1 MIRSHHRALAG
12 LDRDLGGTLRVV
24 WYVDYSTSSLKA
36 DRPVCSSMAA
46 CPILYAVVCVFNIFN
61 IDGRWICTQLRYHG
75 KESSKQTDTRGRK
88 FKRVLRTFSQCM
100 R

>member
-36 DRPVCSSMAA
+36 DRSVCSSMAA

-61 IDGRWICTQLRYHG
+61 IINPKHMSEGTQVGVGGVTGIKKH
-75 KESSKQTDTRGRK
+75 
-88 FKRVLRTFSQCM
+88 
-100 R
+100 

>member
-36 DRPVCSSMAA
+36 DRSVYSYGRLSDIVC
-46 CPILYAVVCVFNIFN
+46 C
-61 IDGRWICTQLRYHG
+61 
-75 KESSKQTDTRGRK
+75 
-88 FKRVLRTFSQCM
+88 CM
-100 R
+100 RIQYIQYH